1 MPLLLRSGQEP
12 AKVEAVLRDAR
23 EDLLELSSRR
33 TSVDQVSEP
42 IPLGGQWLLVTFLYS
57 ATGSERAGIPDV
69 LARRLEA
76 AGVADAWI
84 GAPAD
89 VRESYEDLAT
99 FSPMVRAVISRPGPV
114 PDHGS
119 HARPEREQVDLAL
132 HWLRGQQEPGMEVLA
147 AIAGMELPV
156 DWEIAGRVV
165 LGVTRE
171 LYSMSVLVTDFSI
184 AASGVVL
191 GEFGGNGLA
200 LWTAGSDWPAVT
212 WTPEYTAQ
220 RMLGLRELIRSA
232 DSVGWGGVDVR
243 DEASYLTGIP
253 DSTVTDEDM
262 LPPMWYQVLS
272 ADRVYRLG
280 GRPPGGIGIGDGR
293 VELTIGQPEQWVPG
307 HPDSTVIRAHA
318 RDLLSVLV
326 DCDHDDW
333 TRIVAAG
340 GTPA

>member
-171 LYSMSVLVTDFSI
+171 LYSMSVLVTDFST

-191 GEFGGNGLA
+191 GEFCGNGLA
-200 LWTAGSDWPAVT
+200 PWTAAFARR
-212 WTPEYTAQ
+212 TAWAGAAW
-220 RMLGLRELIRSA
+220 MSG
-232 DSVGWGGVDVR
+232 
-243 DEASYLTGIP
+243 T
-253 DSTVTDEDM
+253 
-262 LPPMWYQVLS
+262 
-272 ADRVYRLG
+272 
-280 GRPPGGIGIGDGR
+280 RPP
-293 VELTIGQPEQWVPG
+293 T
-307 HPDSTVIRAHA
+307 
-318 RDLLSVLV
+318 
-326 DCDHDDW
+326 
-333 TRIVAAG
+333 
-340 GTPA
+340 